1 MLEFVRIQ
9 RFKTL
14 ADAQFPLA
22 YLNLFTGLN
31 GMGKSSLLQVL
42 LLLRQSHERNL
53 LPRGLQLNGDYV
65 NLGTGIDVL
74 STRSNEES
82 IAFHLKWKEKPV
94 QQFRFEYQAQAD
106 LLPLSQAVTSMS
118 QDESLFGRN
127 FQYLSAD
134 RIGPKTHYELSDFS
148 LQQKNSIGKQGEYAA
163 HFIADN
169 QAKPLAIK
177 QLKHEQA
184 ITDTFLDNLN
194 AWMSH
199 LAPGLSV
206 RTHLQRTLN
215 LVTLSYAF
223 RQNNDMTADFK
234 PQNVG
239 FGLTYAL
246 PVVTALL
253 RAKPGDMVI
262 IENPESHLHPSA
274 QSNLGRLCALA
285 AASGVQLFL
294 ETHSDHFLN
303 GIRVAVRNHLVQPNQ
318 VAIFYLERNVED
330 PNHTTVVHSPRVDD
344 LGRLSFWPE
353 GFFDE
358 WSKNLEQL
366 L

>member
-14 ADAQFPLA
+14 TDAKFPLA
-22 YLNLFTGLN
+22 QLNLFTGLN

-42 LLLRQSHERNL
+42 LLLRQSHERGL
-53 LPRGLQLNGDYV
+53 LHQGLQLNGDYV
-65 NLGTGIDVL
+65 NLGTGVDVL

-82 IAFHLKWKEKPV
+82 IAFLLKWRDHSALS
-94 QQFRFEYQAQAD
+94 FRFDYQEQAD
-106 LLPLSQAVTSMS
+106 LLPCSETVGTIPADL
-118 QDESLFGRN
+118 SLFGRK

-134 RIGPKTHYELSDFS
+134 RISPRTHYELSDFS
-148 LQQKNSIGKQGEYAA
+148 LQQRNTIGKQGEYTA
-163 HFIADN
+163 HFIAEN
-169 QAKPLAIK
+169 QTKPLAIK
-177 QLKHEQA
+177 QLKHEHA
-184 ITDTFLDNLN
+184 STDTFLDNLN

-199 LAPGLSV
+199 MAPGLRV

-223 RQNNDMTADFK
+223 RQNHDVTADFK

-253 RAKPGDMVI
+253 RATPGDMVI

-274 QSNLGRLCALA
+274 QSSLGRLCALA
-285 AASGVQLFL
+285 AAAGVQLFL

-303 GIRVAVRNHLVQPNQ
+303 GVRVAVRKQLIAPEQ
-318 VAIFYLERNVED
+318 VAIFFLERSLED
-330 PNHTTVVHSPRVDD
+330 SNHATVVHAPRIDPQ
-344 LGRLSFWPE
+344 GRLDFWPD
-353 GFFDE
+353 GFLDE
-358 WSKNLEQL
+358 WSKTLEQL